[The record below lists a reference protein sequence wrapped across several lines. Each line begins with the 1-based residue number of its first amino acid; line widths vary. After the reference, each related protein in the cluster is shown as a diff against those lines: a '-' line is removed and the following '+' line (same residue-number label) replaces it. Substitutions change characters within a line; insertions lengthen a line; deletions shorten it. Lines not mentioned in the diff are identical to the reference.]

1 MSTRPVNGGPETRL
15 RTDGSVQ
22 GEDVECVARAQGEQ
36 GRDADNQ
43 GRRPLLRGWLHLVAF
58 VAWLVVGP
66 FLIAAGPDA
75 GAKAALAVY
84 VAGMLIMFGTSAAFH
99 RIRWSAPAW
108 RRMRRADH
116 SAIFVGIAG
125 TSTAVG
131 VLSLHGWAEGLLL
144 AMVWAGAAAGIAL
157 RQLWL
162 DAPQWVVAVPYVVVG
177 WCPVVVAPQ
186 LWDSLGAAG
195 FTLVVTAGAV
205 YTAGAVV
212 YARKRPDPWPAVFG
226 FHEVFHACTLVGAAL
241 FAYVVAF
248 IALPRY

>member
-1 MSTRPVNGGPETRL
+1 M
-15 RTDGSVQ
+15 
-22 GEDVECVARAQGEQ
+22 A
-36 GRDADNQ
+36 
-43 GRRPLLRGWLHLVAF
+43 
-58 VAWLVVGP
+58 GP

-75 GAKAALAVY
+75 AAKAALAVY

-99 RIRWSAPAW
+99 RIHWSASAW

-116 SAIFVGIAG
+116 SAIFIGIAG
-125 TSTAVG
+125 TTTAVA
-131 VLSLHGWAEGLLL
+131 VLALHGWAEWLVL

-177 WCPVVVAPQ
+177 WCPAVVAPQ
-186 LWDSLGAAG
+186 IWESLGASG
-195 FTLVVTAGAV
+195 FILILVAGAA

-248 IALPRY
+248 VALPRY

>member
-1 MSTRPVNGGPETRL
+1 MDRSVRSADGETSPL
-15 RTDGSVQ
+15 T
-22 GEDVECVARAQGEQ
+22 QGEQ
-36 GRDADNQ
+36 GREADNL
-43 GRRPLLRGWLHLVAF
+43 GRRPLLRGWLHLGAF
-58 VAWLVVGP
+58 VAWLVAGP

-75 GAKAALAVY
+75 DAKAALAVY

-99 RIRWSAPAW
+99 RVRWSASAW

-125 TSTAVG
+125 TSTAVA
-131 VLSLHGWAEGLLL
+131 VLALDGWAEALVL
-144 AMVWAGAAAGIAL
+144 AMVWTGAAAGIAL

-186 LWDSLGAAG
+186 LWRSLGAAG
-195 FTLVVTAGAV
+195 FVLMLAAGAA

-212 YARKRPDPWPAVFG
+212 YSRKRPDPWPAVFG

>member
-1 MSTRPVNGGPETRL
+1 MDGSTRNA
-15 RTDGSVQ
+15 
-22 GEDVECVARAQGEQ
+22 DVGTPTLAQGEQ
-36 GRDADNQ
+36 GRAADNL
-43 GRRPLLRGWLHLVAF
+43 GRRPLLRGWLHLGAF
-58 VAWLVVGP
+58 AAWLVAGP
-66 FLIAAGPDA
+66 FLIAAGPDT
-75 GAKAALAVY
+75 GTKAALTVY
-84 VAGMLIMFGTSAAFH
+84 VTGMLVMFGTSAAFH
-99 RIRWSAPAW
+99 RVRWSAPAW

-125 TSTAVG
+125 TTTAVA
-131 VLSLHGWAEGLLL
+131 VLALHGWAEVLLL

-162 DAPQWVVAVPYVVVG
+162 DAPQLVVAIPYVVVG

-186 LWDSLGAAG
+186 LWDGLGASG
-195 FTLVVTAGAV
+195 FSLTVAAGAV
-205 YTAGAVV
+205 YTVGAVV

-248 IALPRY
+248 VALPRY